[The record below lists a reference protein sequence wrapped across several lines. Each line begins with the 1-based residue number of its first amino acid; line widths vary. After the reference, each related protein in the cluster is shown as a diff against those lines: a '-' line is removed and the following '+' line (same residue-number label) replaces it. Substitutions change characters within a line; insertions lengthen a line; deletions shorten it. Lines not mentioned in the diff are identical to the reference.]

1 MQFPDVSFREN
12 FLIQLS
18 SFFKKFEINLEKTY
32 LTEATLLG
40 RVKDKDE
47 RQKMLDLFF
56 RAISQRVSIV
66 LAEILYKEYSPLFNI
81 HVQQ

>member
-66 LAEILYKEYSPLFNI
+66 LAEIL
-81 HVQQ
+81 